1 MRLLGELMA
10 RRMAEEERPDCL
22 VPVPLHPT
30 RYWQRGFNQSLEIA
44 RFIATRLRLPLRPEL
59 CRRTRATP
67 PQRNLNARQRHRNPH
82 GAFAATKATQGLDIA
97 VIDDVMTTGATVRE
111 VAETLKRAGAGR
123 VEVWVLARA

>member
-1 MRLLGELMA
+1 MA
-10 RRMAEEERPDCL
+10 RRATDWERPDCL

-30 RYWQRGFNQSLEIA
+30 RYRQRGFNQSLEIA
-44 RFIATRLRLPLRPEL
+44 RFVATRQRIPLRPEL

-67 PQRNLNARQRHRNPH
+67 PQRHLNARERHRNLR
-82 GAFAATKATQGLDIA
+82 GAFTATTAVRGLNVA
-97 VIDDVMTTGATVRE
+97 VIDDVMTTGATVGE